1 MSAISKVLGSFLK
14 LIYDALVGIFPNE
27 PKSISFFAL
36 SIIIATVI
44 LKLAIIPLTVSQIK
58 NQKKMAELQPE
69 IQKLQKKYAKDPQ
82 TLAVKQQ
89 QLYKEANYNMLTGCL
104 PLIIQMV
111 VLMAFYRVFLY
122 PTTYAFTKE
131 AFSEMNK
138 NFFYIKSLEEIDHTM
153 IMPIIAAVSTFLVS
167 FVATLNPAQKAMQND
182 QAKGM
187 TTSMMV
193 VMPIMIFTMG
203 RKFQSALVLYWTIS
217 NVFAIIQQ
225 LITNA
230 IVAKE
235 AKAEEVKK
243 WIM

>member
-243 WIM
+243 

>member
-27 PKSISFFAL
+27 PESISFFAL

-44 LKLAIIPLTVSQIK
+44 LKLAIIPLTVSQVK

-122 PTTYAFTKE
+122 PTTYAFSKE
-131 AFSEMNK
+131 AFTEMNK
-138 NFFYIKSLEEIDHTM
+138 NFFYIKSLEQIDTTM

-167 FVATLNPAQKAMQND
+167 YVATLNPAQKAMQND
-182 QAKGM
+182 QTKGM

-193 VMPIMIFTMG
+193 VMPIMIFMMG
-203 RKFQSALVLYWTIS
+203 KKFQSALVLYWTIS
-217 NVFAIIQQ
+217 NVFAIVQQ

-230 IVAKE
+230 IVAKK

-243 WIM
+243 